1 MKFTYCK
8 HLIKCDLLAINNVG
22 ILKNLFFNESFS
34 FTFWFRLGTWLES
47 GNHSFLHCVFTFFI
61 KEKCVKQ
68 EDRFLWEP
76 RLEEA

>member
-34 FTFWFRLGTWLES
+34 FTFLVSRWDLVGEW
-47 GNHSFLHCVFTFFI
+47 
-61 KEKCVKQ
+61 Q
-68 EDRFLWEP
+68 P
-76 RLEEA
+76 